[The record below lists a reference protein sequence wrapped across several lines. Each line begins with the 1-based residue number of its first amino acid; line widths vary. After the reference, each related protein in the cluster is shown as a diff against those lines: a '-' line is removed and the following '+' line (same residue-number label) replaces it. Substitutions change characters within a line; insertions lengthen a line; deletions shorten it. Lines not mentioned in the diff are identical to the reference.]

1 MIDCGYR
8 GGQENRDDFQVKS
21 EDGMVGRCG
30 FGDGL
35 LVVRWSFADSLLP
48 MRHKSEGTAKEERRM
63 NEGRATDE
71 SPAAKLRGT
80 VAGCA

>member
-48 MRHKSEGTAKEERRM
+48 MRHKSEG
-63 NEGRATDE
+63 RATDE

>member
-1 MIDCGYR
+1 M
-8 GGQENRDDFQVKS
+8 KS

-48 MRHKSEGTAKEERRM
+48 MRHKSEGRAKEERPTKAPQQNCGERWL
-63 NEGRATDE
+63 
-71 SPAAKLRGT
+71 AAHKRRGQAA
-80 VAGCA
+80 VIVPNKQA